1 MDVGNQTSVTEFI
14 LLGLTDDSRLQG
26 PLFVLF
32 LLFYILTLFGNISII
47 ALITIEPHLHTPMY
61 FFLGNLSL
69 SDCCY
74 SSVIAPKMLADFFSS
89 KKVISFI
96 GCASQSYFFTFFAT
110 IEGYMLTAMAYDRYA
125 AICHPLLYPLIIN
138 SNTCILLVTTV
149 YLGACLT
156 AAVYIGCI
164 FHTSFCGPNIINH
177 FYCDLLPLMNLSC
190 SDTFVRRAVIF
201 SVVFSFGLLCFL
213 VTVASYVQIITS
225 ILKIGTAVC
234 RPKVFSTCS
243 SHLTVVCLFYGTL
256 LFIYLQIPISD
267 SVTQGKV
274 VSVFYTLVNPMLN
287 PLIYSLR
294 NEEVKKAVCKCL
306 SLINPILP
314 GVVDISMIPSSKL
327 HR

>member
-14 LLGLTDDSRLQG
+14 LLGLTDNPKLLG

-32 LLFYILTLFGNISII
+32 LLFYILSLFGNISII
-47 ALITIEPHLHTPMY
+47 ALITIEPRLHTPMY
-61 FFLGNLSL
+61 FFLSNLSL

-96 GCASQSYFFTFFAT
+96 GCAAQSYFFTWFVT
-110 IEGYMLTAMAYDRYA
+110 IEGYMLAAMAYDRYA

-149 YLGACLT
+149 YLGACMT

-164 FHTSFCGPNIINH
+164 FHTSFCGPNIIDH
-177 FYCDLLPLMNLSC
+177 FYCDLMPLMNLSC
-190 SDTFVRRAVIF
+190 SDTFVRRTVIF
-201 SVVFSFGLLCFL
+201 LVVFSFGLPCFII
-213 VTVASYVQIITS
+213 TVASYIYIIAA
-225 ILKIGTAVC
+225 ILKIHTTAC
-234 RPKVFSTCS
+234 RPKVFSTCG
-243 SHLTVVCLFYGTL
+243 SHLAVICLFYGTT
-256 LFIYLQIPISD
+256 LFIYLQLPSSD
-267 SVTQGKV
+267 SVTQSKV

-294 NEEVKKAVCKCL
+294 NEEVKRAVWKC
-306 SLINPILP
+306 IHANKNVI
-314 GVVDISMIPSSKL
+314 D
-327 HR
+327 